1 MRAAQDQLAA
11 AEKMVDVGRQL
22 RDYVQSLR
30 IGNLSALTP
39 AEKLALAASAY
50 NTTLGRASAGD
61 TAAMSALQ
69 GAAGAYLE
77 QARAFDPAA
86 YTGIFNSV
94 TAQLD
99 AFGGNLLTEGE
110 RQAATATAQL
120 DQLKAI
126 ATYVGTQTQ
135 AATVANVIS
144 EANAARLAQLS
155 ELVAGIQ
162 AQAVIAQADAAARL
176 SAEQARADAIATEQA
191 AAQAALLQAQQQGR
205 DALISLPTVLNSN
218 NLALIA
224 EIARL
229 NERIAALETTVVQ
242 VGAAQINT
250 AVTVGAQTATAVAD
264 GLASAA
270 HATASV
276 PVVV

>member
-1 MRAAQDQLAA
+1 MA
-11 AEKMVDVGRQL
+11 
-22 RDYVQSLR
+22 
-30 IGNLSALTP
+30 LSD
-39 AEKLALAASAY
+39 ASAY

-61 TAAMSALQ
+61 ATAMSALQ

-86 YTGIFNSV
+86 YTGIFASV
-94 TAQLD
+94 TSTLD
-99 AFGGNLLTEGE
+99 SFGGNLISEGE
-110 RQAATATAQL
+110 RQAATATQQL

-126 ATYVGTQTQ
+126 AGYIGAQTQT
-135 AATVANVIS
+135 AAIANVIS
-144 EANAARLAQLS
+144 EANAAKLAQLN

-176 SAEQARADAIATEQA
+176 TAEQARADAIATEQA

-205 DALISLPTVLNSN
+205 DALVSLPTVLNDN

-250 AVTVGAQTATAVAD
+250 AVAVGAQTATAVAD
-264 GLASAA
+264 GIASAA
-270 HATASV
+270 HVTASV
-276 PVVV
+276 PAVV